1 MYSQKKNHLC
11 CASCRNGANVKGYFV
26 WSFLDVFELLAGY
39 ISRFGL
45 YHVDF
50 QDPALPREPKFSA
63 QWYGK
68 FLRSEIGIN
77 MENIISTDDARSHAE
92 Q

>member
-1 MYSQKKNHLC
+1 
-11 CASCRNGANVKGYFV
+11 VKGYFV

-39 ISRFGL
+39 YSRYGL

-50 QDPALPREPKFSA
+50 QDPELPRTPKLSA
-63 QWYGK
+63 LWYSK
-68 FLRSEIGIN
+68 FLKNEIDII
-77 MENIISTDDARSHAE
+77 ENVVSDTDDARSHAAE